1 MLKEL
6 VSLYQKGFVILHF
19 IIMPTELIYLIIGL
33 LVGIIFW
40 LYSRSQS
47 VPKSLLENSQLKLT
61 QSELQLALLQER
73 NQKLGIEFDATK
85 KEIEFFKK
93 NNSDLIQENA
103 TLNANI
109 EKLEAFLSQMKITI
123 DEEKKTN
130 ILQQEE
136 LNRLTKWA
144 SETKANNTYLED
156 KLNNQKQEIE
166 DIRKKSNLEFENLA
180 NRILEEKVNKFTQ
193 SNKDNIDQILKPLG
207 ENLSQFKKKV
217 EETYDIES
225 KQRFS
230 LEERVKELI
239 NHSNR
244 ISTEANNLTN
254 ALKGQSK
261 KQGNWGEI
269 ILESIL
275 EKSGLQKNREY
286 QIQFTGHNEDGQILR
301 PDVLVFLPDE
311 RTIII
316 DSKVSLNAY
325 ERYCSADT
333 KDEQD
338 LNLGLHLKSIYQHI
352 DELSKKRYDELS
364 KELDFIMM
372 FIPIEPAYMLAS
384 QEDPE
389 LWNYAYQRRILLIS
403 PTNLIAS
410 LKLIT
415 DLWKRDQQSKNA
427 IEIARQGEK
436 LYEKV
441 IGFFETMDDIEKHLN
456 KSQEVF
462 LKAKRQLRDGKG
474 NIVGQALKLKN
485 MGIQSEKS
493 IPAQFLPTDLED
505 NDEPE
510 EG

>member
-1 MLKEL
+1 M
-6 VSLYQKGFVILHF
+6 
-19 IIMPTELIYLIIGL
+19 
-33 LVGIIFW
+33 
-40 LYSRSQS
+40 
-47 VPKSLLENSQLKLT
+47 
-61 QSELQLALLQER
+61 
-73 NQKLGIEFDATK
+73 
-85 KEIEFFKK
+85 
-93 NNSDLIQENA
+93 
-103 TLNANI
+103 
-109 EKLEAFLSQMKITI
+109 
-123 DEEKKTN
+123 
-130 ILQQEE
+130 
-136 LNRLTKWA
+136 
-144 SETKANNTYLED
+144 
-156 KLNNQKQEIE
+156 
-166 DIRKKSNLEFENLA
+166 
-180 NRILEEKVNKFTQ
+180 
-193 SNKDNIDQILKPLG
+193 
-207 ENLSQFKKKV
+207 
-217 EETYDIES
+217 
-225 KQRFS
+225 
-230 LEERVKELI
+230 
-239 NHSNR
+239 
-244 ISTEANNLTN
+244 
-254 ALKGQSK
+254 
-261 KQGNWGEI
+261 
-269 ILESIL
+269 
-275 EKSGLQKNREY
+275 
-286 QIQFTGHNEDGQILR
+286 
-301 PDVLVFLPDE
+301 FLPDE